1 MTFKNWAAAGASCLA
16 IAALAAASA
25 NPATAAKNRY
35 AGMITLGYSF
45 TDFDL
50 QNGSNSDTNINTFI
64 GSGAVMYNLEGNW
77 FAQADFAFA
86 SHSPDINAGPIN
98 LSLDTWNAGGTVF
111 WRDPGVGMFGVD
123 LAYQSADIGISGDG
137 YRAGVRGEWYPN
149 DRWTVSGAIG
159 WEQLDFNLATVD
171 GVYAN
176 AAVKF
181 YFTDK
186 LSASL
191 NANYFEGNVDLV
203 NFNSQQWSVGAEGEY
218 LISRDTPVSIYAGV
232 RYGDF
237 SVDNTP
243 SGFDD
248 PTQFTAYVGLKFRF
262 GNDGDSLVGQ
272 DREGAVSPTTTG
284 FGQPFQM

>member
-35 AGMITLGYSF
+35 AGMITLGYSY

-50 QNGSNSDTNINTFI
+50 QNGSSNDVTFNTFV
-64 GSGAVMYNLEGNW
+64 GSGAVVYNLEGNW
-77 FAQADFAFA
+77 FAQADFSFA
-86 SHSPDINAGPIN
+86 SHSADANLGPIN

-111 WRDPGVGMFGVD
+111 WRDPAVGMFGVD

-149 DRWTVSGAIG
+149 DRWTVSGAVG
-159 WEQLDFNLATVD
+159 WEQLDFNLATID

-176 AAVKF
+176 AAVKY
-181 YFTDK
+181 YFNDK
-186 LSASL
+186 ISLSL
-191 NANYFEGNVDLV
+191 NANYYEANVDLV
-203 NFNSQQWSVGAEGEY
+203 DFNPSQWSVGAEGEY
-218 LISRDTPVSIYAGV
+218 LVSRDTPVSVYAGV
-232 RYGDF
+232 RYGDLNPDINN
-237 SVDNTP
+237 V
-243 SGFDD
+243 DD
-248 PTQFTAYVGLKFRF
+248 PTQWTAYVGLKFRF

-272 DREGAVSPTTTG
+272 DREGAVQPTTTG